1 MNICKAIV
9 KIILLGWLLLFCNST
24 NAHPI
29 ESHKAKKGWIDLRGI
44 DLLKTTVQLHGEWE
58 FYSKELLNP
67 SDTISKFVP
76 QFINV
81 PALWSNSQNGLS
93 PKGYGTYRLRI
104 IFPAGISSE
113 QLALYVPDGYSALKV
128 YINDEDFFQ
137 MGVPGTDAESTV
149 PLFRPAAKRLHFDG
163 DTVTLLVQVA
173 NFHHKRGGLYRPFSI
188 GNNDELKNE
197 REVNRSYDLFLTG
210 CLFMGGL
217 FFLGLFF
224 FSRHDRVI
232 LYFSLFCLFYTYRI
246 MGTDEYSLHQ
256 IFPKLSWFI
265 ALRLE
270 YLSLFISVVFLTLYN
285 RTLYPEEF
293 HENVLQW
300 FLLLAGSAILVTLLL
315 PSTIYT
321 YLTDPFVVILILTLL
336 YSFYVYIKAYIK
348 KRPGAVYSLL
358 STMFLIALFAL
369 AVLSHYSNT
378 HLHKLLMILLHVGF
392 FFSQSLVLSYRF
404 AYQLQLARDEAL
416 AAYRAKSTFL
426 STMSHEIRTPLNS
439 VIGITQLMLQKK
451 PEGEQKDLLDTLAFS
466 ANNLLYIINDILD
479 ISKIEAGKMS
489 LSFIP
494 ASLGKIGKQVVHSAK
509 VLAKDKGLELVFEC
523 DDKLFDQYVQIDPD
537 RTTQVI
543 SNLVQNAIKFTH
555 EGSVKVKMSLID
567 ESEDKLHVRVEVID
581 TGIGISESQQE
592 RIFEKF
598 SQADATINRNYGGTG
613 LGLSICKQILSLQ
626 GVELK
631 LESSLGKGSNF
642 WFEQN
647 LDRTDSISEIDAKGI
662 YSESEMKEIFS
673 GKTVLLAE
681 DNPINMMVA
690 EKLFQQMAS
699 DINFLK
705 AQNGEEAFHLFQQH
719 SPDLV
724 LMDINMP
731 IMNGLEATKA
741 IRAYEL
747 AMGTPSVP
755 ILALSAGSIREDL
768 ERCLAVGMNDMVAK
782 PFKMEDLKQ
791 VMASFFNK
799 DSNREVS

>member
-9 KIILLGWLLLFCNST
+9 KFFLLGWLVLFYNFSF
-24 NAHPI
+24 AHSI
-29 ESHKAKKGWIDLRGI
+29 ESSLAKKGLIDLRGI
-44 DLLKTTVQLHGEWE
+44 DLSKATVQLQGEWE
-58 FYSKELLNP
+58 FYKNQLLGPTDSIVNFQPVFVQVPELWNVERNG
-67 SDTISKFVP
+67 IS
-76 QFINV
+76 
-81 PALWSNSQNGLS
+81 A
-93 PKGYGTYRLRI
+93 KGFGTYRLRI
-104 IFPAGISSE
+104 IFPVGTSSD
-113 QLALYVPDGYSALKV
+113 QLALFVPDGYSAIRV
-128 YINDEDFFQ
+128 FVNDEDFFQ
-137 MGVPGTDAESTV
+137 MGVPGTNAQSTV
-149 PLFRPAAKRLHFDG
+149 PLFRPAAKRLHFNG

-188 GNNDELKNE
+188 GNNDQLKNE

-256 IFPKLSWFI
+256 IFPKLSWFV

-285 RTLYPEEF
+285 RTLYPNEF
-293 HENVLQW
+293 HETVMQW
-300 FLLLAGSAILVTLLL
+300 FLLLAGSAILITLLL

-336 YSFYVYIKAYIK
+336 YSFYVYIVAYIK
-348 KRPGAVYSLL
+348 KRPGAIYSLL
-358 STMFLIALFAL
+358 SAMLLIALFAL
-369 AVLSHYSNT
+369 AVLSHYTNT

-404 AYQLQLARDEAL
+404 AYQLQSARDEAL

-451 PEGEQKDLLDTLAFS
+451 PEGEQKDLLDTLSFS

-489 LSFIP
+489 LSP
-494 ASLGKIGKQVVHSAK
+494 LPTLLGKIGKQVVHSAK
-509 VLAKDKGLELVFEC
+509 VLAKDKGIQLLFEC
-523 DDKLFDQYVQIDPD
+523 DDRLFIQYVQIDPD

-555 EGSVKVKMSLID
+555 EGFVKVKMTIT
-567 ESEDKLHVRVEVID
+567 EDSTSKLLVKVEIID
-581 TGIGISESQQE
+581 TGIGISDSQQKL
-592 RIFEKF
+592 IFEKF
-598 SQADATINRNYGGTG
+598 TQADSTINRNYGGTG
-613 LGLSICKQILSLQ
+613 LGLSICKEILALQ
-626 GVELK
+626 GVALQ
-631 LESSLGKGSNF
+631 LESTLGKGSTF
-642 WFEQN
+642 WFEHLLN
-647 LDRTDSISEIDAKGI
+647 KAESPAEAGTKGNFSEL
-662 YSESEMKEIFS
+662 ELQQIFS
-673 GKTVLLAE
+673 GKKVLLAE

-690 EKLFQQMAS
+690 EKLFQQMAP
-699 DINFLK
+699 DIEFLK
-705 AQNGEEAFHLFQQH
+705 AQNGEEAFHLYQQCLPH
-719 SPDLV
+719 LV

-731 IMNGLEATKA
+731 IMNGLDSTKA

-747 AMGTPSVP
+747 AMGIAAVP

-768 ERCLAVGMNDMVAK
+768 DRCLNAGMNDMVAK
-782 PFKMEDLKQ
+782 PFKMEELKQ
-791 VMASFFNK
+791 VMAGYIEKYN
-799 DSNREVS
+799 E